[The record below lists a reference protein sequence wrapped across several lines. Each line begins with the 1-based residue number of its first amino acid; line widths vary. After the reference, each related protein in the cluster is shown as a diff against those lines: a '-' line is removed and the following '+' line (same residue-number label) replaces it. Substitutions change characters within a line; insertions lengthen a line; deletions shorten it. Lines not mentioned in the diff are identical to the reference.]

1 MKETINSPLASI
13 QQASTGLSGSSV
25 AMVQRVGTGLSM
37 ILLPIILFVGFA
49 THPNLGSLEL
59 LNDTASWVAEFRHNT
74 VWLYAHMAV
83 LFSTPLFIV
92 VALGL
97 KRLLAG
103 KADWHA
109 LIGGSFAV
117 IGTLLLAADK
127 GALGLVP
134 GALESLSDKQFTQAM
149 PAVEAMF
156 TKAGPLALLTLL
168 PLLMIGFVILGVGL
182 FKVPAVSRWKSATL
196 VIAFLMFLN
205 PDIDL
210 ISAIAS
216 VVLLVGLGSIGM
228 DYIKGKL
235 E

>member
-1 MKETINSPLASI
+1 MNETTNS
-13 QQASTGLSGSSV
+13 TV
-25 AMVQRVGTGLSM
+25 AAIQRVGTGLSM
-37 ILLPIILFVGFA
+37 IVLPIILIIGFA
-49 THPNLGSLEL
+49 SHPNLGSIAL
-59 LNDTASWVAEFRHNT
+59 LNDTATWVSEFRHNT

-83 LFSTPLFIV
+83 LFSTPIFIV
-92 VALGL
+92 VIMGL
-97 KRLLAG
+97 MRLLAG

-134 GALESLSDKQFTQAM
+134 GAVESLSDQQFAQAM
-149 PAVEAMF
+149 PAVEALF
-156 TKAGPLALLTLL
+156 TKAGPMALLYFL

-182 FKVPAVSRWKSATL
+182 LKVPAVSRWKSITV

-216 VVLLVGLGSIGM
+216 VVLLVGMGPIGL
-228 DYIKGKL
+228 DYIRGKL
-235 E
+235 A

>member
-1 MKETINSPLASI
+1 MNATTDSTMTRVRQVGTDQSVSTVATI
-13 QQASTGLSGSSV
+13 
-25 AMVQRVGTGLSM
+25 QRVGTGLSM
-37 ILLPIILFVGFA
+37 ILLPIILIVGFA

-59 LNDTASWVAEFRHNT
+59 LNSTATWVSEFRHNA

-83 LFSTPLFIV
+83 LFSTPLFIIV
-92 VALGL
+92 TLGL
-97 KRLLAG
+97 MRVLTG

-109 LIGGSFAV
+109 LIGGSLAV

-134 GALESLSDKQFTQAM
+134 GALESLSDQQFAAAM

-156 TKAGPLALLTLL
+156 TKAGPLALLYLL

-182 FKVPAVSRWKSATL
+182 FKVPAVSRWKSATM

-216 VVLLVGLGSIGM
+216 VVLLVGMGPIGL
-228 DYIKGKL
+228 DLIKGNL